1 MPSSP
6 PVTLESWDARM
17 AKNEATAS
25 VIMAKKI
32 AFTRNE
38 NRPIRNE
45 SASDS
50 AIAAAVPSA
59 IALQPASSR
68 DSAMATP

>member
-6 PVTLESWDARM
+6 PVTLESCDARM

-45 SASDS
+45 SESDS
-50 AIAAAVPSA
+50 AIAATVPSA